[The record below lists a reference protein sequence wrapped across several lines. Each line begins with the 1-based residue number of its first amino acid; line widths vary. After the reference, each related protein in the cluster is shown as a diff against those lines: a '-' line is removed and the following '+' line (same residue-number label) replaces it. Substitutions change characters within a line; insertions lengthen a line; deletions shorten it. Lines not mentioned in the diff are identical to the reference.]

1 MLPIVS
7 LLILALAVSLDGF
20 AVGIM
25 YGLRK
30 IRIPL
35 KSIVIISCCSGII
48 IFASMQVGLVLMRF
62 MSPDTAKIIGACILI
77 FIGIWAIAN
86 MMLQRDRKEP
96 EEATAAT
103 TPYPVS
109 PVKRRIVTIEIK
121 TLGLVI
127 EILKSPAAADVDRSG
142 NISSSEA
149 ALLGIALSL
158 DAFGA
163 GIGAAMIGLSPWT
176 TPICIAVISGAFV
189 AAGLRLGY
197 LFSEATWLRNMSIL
211 PGLFLILIGIMK
223 LL

>member
-35 KSIVIISCCSGII
+35 KSIAIISCCSGII

-77 FIGIWAIAN
+77 AIGIWAVAN
-86 MMLQRDRKEP
+86 MMLQRDRKAP
-96 EEATAAT
+96 DEAIAKAT
-103 TPYPVS
+103 QYPAS
-109 PVKRRIVTIEIK
+109 PAKRRIITIEIK

-176 TPICIAVISGAFV
+176 TPVFIAVISGAFV
-189 AAGLRLGY
+189 LAGLRLGY
-197 LFSEATWLRNMSIL
+197 LFSEAAWIRNMSIL

-223 LL
+223 LF